1 MRIRLLITINITF
14 LFLGVTTSSLFI
26 TNSNTWMF
34 SLPISI
40 IGIFLFVIDLT
51 KNGYKVKPWYKA
63 CQYRHHH
70 SPSTVKLI

>member
-1 MRIRLLITINITF
+1 MRVRLLITINITF

-26 TNSNTWMF
+26 THSNTWMF

-51 KNGYKVKPWYKA
+51 KNGYKVK
-63 CQYRHHH
+63 
-70 SPSTVKLI
+70 

>member
-1 MRIRLLITINITF
+1 MRIRLTITIQLTF

-26 TNSNTWMF
+26 THSNTWMF

-51 KNGYKVKPWYKA
+51 KNGYKVK
-63 CQYRHHH
+63 
-70 SPSTVKLI
+70 

>member
-1 MRIRLLITINITF
+1 MRIRLTITIQLTF

-26 TNSNTWMF
+26 THSNAWMF

-51 KNGYKVKPWYKA
+51 KNGYKVK
-63 CQYRHHH
+63 
-70 SPSTVKLI
+70 